1 MSAQS
6 GRSFSITRR
15 DVAKLVAIGFVQ
27 AAGVIGFVLLIRSA
41 VDRLQRP
48 AVQSTDLMPI
58 LGLLIVASLVLAWT
72 RGSEFTVAEQ
82 AGYDAV
88 GRLRVELH
96 AHLMGMTP
104 RRVQRSS
111 QGALILR
118 FTGDLSTLRTWLS
131 RGLAR
136 GIVNAI
142 TVVGGIGLVVYLNVL
157 AGAAV
162 VGILLI
168 GTAISLAAGDRVRR
182 STRNVRWRRSLLA
195 SNIAE
200 QLRSLAVVQVFGRAA
215 GEHSRLTHQ
224 SNDLLGADKRMVT
237 TRGWLRAISSAVGS
251 LAVVAVVIV
260 GAYAIPRK
268 QATIG
273 DMVAAITAIRFLSGP
288 IRILGRVNEYWQ
300 AGQVS
305 KRKLT
310 EFFNRPSREYEDPA
324 LIALRPRAG
333 RIEFRNV
340 SVEGA
345 LDNVSMTVEGGEV
358 IAITGPNGAGKSTL
372 LSLLARFAEPDAGD
386 IVIDDQR
393 LADCTYRST
402 YRNLGMVSPDLP
414 LLRGTIRRNLSY
426 RYRDATDEQI
436 DWVVKSCRI
445 DEIVDE
451 LPDGLATWLTEGGTN
466 ISVGQR
472 QRVALGRA
480 IFGSPRILLLDEPT
494 SNLDARTTEILHQV
508 LSRYHGTVLL
518 VTHDPAEIAMAD
530 HVCVMA
536 DGRVESFMSGSEY
549 QKQNAPKGWSSQP
562 MWSREPENV

>member
-1 MSAQS
+1 MSDQR
-6 GRSFSITRR
+6 RSFSITRR

-27 AAGVIGFVLLIRSA
+27 AAGVIGFVLLIRKA
-41 VDRLQRP
+41 VDQLQTT
-48 AVQSTDLMPI
+48 AVQSADLMPV

-72 RGSEFTVAEQ
+72 RGAEFTVAEQ

-111 QGALILR
+111 QGALLLR

-136 GIVNAI
+136 GLVNAI
-142 TVVGGIGLVVYLNVL
+142 TVLGGIGLVFYLNVM
-157 AGAAV
+157 AGIAV
-162 VGILLI
+162 IGVLLI
-168 GTAISLAAGDRVRR
+168 GSAVSLAAGDRVRR

-215 GEHSRLTHQ
+215 GEHSRLTDQ

-237 TRGWLRAISSAVGS
+237 TRGWLRAISSASAS
-251 LAVVAVVIV
+251 LAVVVVVVV
-260 GAYAIPRK
+260 GAYAIPRR

-273 DMVAAITAIRFLSGP
+273 DLVAAITAIRFLSGP

-324 LIALRPRAG
+324 LVPLRPRAG

-345 LDNVSMTVEGGEV
+345 LEDVSLTVEGGEV

-372 LSLLARFAEPDAGD
+372 LSLLARFVEPDTGEIA
-386 IVIDDQR
+386 IDDQL
-393 LADCTYRST
+393 LADCTHRST

-426 RYRDATDEQI
+426 RYRTATDEQI

-445 DEIVDE
+445 NEIVDE
-451 LPDGLATWLTEGGTN
+451 LPDGLGTWLTEGGTN

-494 SNLDARTTEILHQV
+494 SNLDTRSSEIMRQV
-508 LSRYHGTVLL
+508 LARYRGTVLL

-536 DGRVESFMSGSEY
+536 NGRIEQYMSGRDF
-549 QKQNAPKGWSSQP
+549 QQQNALKRWSRQP
-562 MWSREPENV
+562 AWSREPENV